1 MTRTCLLPRALLLA
15 LLIALALSV
24 RPGRANPGPIA
35 EIICAPS
42 AQITER
48 LQTHLRASRSWQGMR
63 SPDEVMELWENPRG
77 DWTLIIARAS
87 GISCIVAM
95 GGELSGFSD
104 LPQG

>member
-1 MTRTCLLPRALLLA
+1 MTRTPHPKALLLA
-15 LLIALALSV
+15 LFTTLALTGKPS
-24 RPGRANPGPIA
+24 RANPGPIA

-42 AQITER
+42 AQITDR
-48 LQTHLRASRSWQGMR
+48 LQTHLHASRSWQGMR

-87 GISCIVAM
+87 GVSCIVAM
-95 GGELSGFSD
+95 GGALSEFSD